1 MFKCSMSLL
10 VGQLEETFNVLL
22 LSWLEQRLEMMNCF
36 GRCFG
41 IVKTFHPTGSGQQLA
56 PPSFNR
62 SAIETKGFSIGADK
76 KALVDP
82 DRSCFAE
89 KLSLARL
96 RRPLSTLTSH
106 KWRSLVW
113 YNTVRQNRS
122 CIIHTNTLLQRAE
135 VYLNSVNS
143 KSAD

>member
-1 MFKCSMSLL
+1 MSLL
-10 VGQLEETFNVLL
+10 VGQLEETAVNSWLHPASTGQLLRQKASRLL
-22 LSWLEQRLEMMNCF
+22 LLL
-36 GRCFG
+36 
-41 IVKTFHPTGSGQQLA
+41 V
-56 PPSFNR
+56 
-62 SAIETKGFSIGADK
+62 SIGADK

-135 VYLNSVNS
+135 VYLNSVDG

>member
-1 MFKCSMSLL
+1 MPGNDELL
-10 VGQLEETFNVLL
+10 WPMLLQQSKLSKLFIQLT
-22 LSWLEQRLEMMNCF
+22 
-36 GRCFG
+36 
-41 IVKTFHPTGSGQQLA
+41 
-56 PPSFNR
+56 
-62 SAIETKGFSIGADK
+62 IGADK

-82 DRSCFAE
+82 DRSCFSE

-113 YNTVRQNRS
+113 YSTVRQNRS

-135 VYLNSVNS
+135 IYLNNVDC
-143 KSAD
+143 KLVD